1 MALFNHVI
9 REVNAKIIYFGPG
22 FGGKETS
29 VTHIYRK
36 LNPEFRS
43 ALKAMTVQGN
53 RMLFFDFRPTEKG
66 VDGYSVRFHL
76 YTVVDEVI
84 KPSTWKMVL
93 KGADGVVFV
102 ADSDPTR
109 QQENLDRLNELQALL
124 AAEGSG
130 IDQIP
135 FVIQYN
141 RRDVADA
148 VALEEMQRCLNR
160 SNVPGFPSVATTG
173 DGVLPPLSSL
183 IKMVLAKI
191 RESLAETPGAAVA
204 EVETEVEV
212 PAESQVE
219 AEARAEL
226 KVEAES
232 EVKVEAEIEAG
243 VVVTPEALPETE
255 AVTSPGEMG
264 ELEPPPA
271 EEPISQVDAVPAEGA
286 AGDIR
291 LEISGDGH
299 FADGR
304 LTIPVTVNVGAG
316 SREFRLVISLS
327 GVELP

>member
-9 REVNAKIIYFGPG
+9 REVNAKIVYFGPG
-22 FGGKETS
+22 FSGKETS

-43 ALKAMTVQGN
+43 PLKAMTVQGN

-66 VDGYSVRFHL
+66 VEGYSVRFHL
-76 YTVVDEVI
+76 YTVVEEVL

-109 QQENLDRLNELQALL
+109 QQENLDRLHEVQTLL

-141 RRDVADA
+141 RRDISGA
-148 VALEEMQRCLNR
+148 VELEEMQRRLNR
-160 SNVPGFPSVATTG
+160 DNAPGFPSTATTG

-191 RESLAETPGAAVA
+191 RASLES
-204 EVETEVEV
+204 
-212 PAESQVE
+212 
-219 AEARAEL
+219 EARGESDVVAAPEVAPEA
-226 KVEAES
+226 KVVAPALLPES
-232 EVKVEAEIEAG
+232 AEIT
-243 VVVTPEALPETE
+243 TPVDPTL
-255 AVTSPGEMG
+255 
-264 ELEPPPA
+264 PA
-271 EEPISQVDAVPAEGA
+271 EEPARCEKVAPDEEVAVRAEEIS
-286 AGDIR
+286 
-291 LEISGDGH
+291 LEIAGGGCV
-299 FADGR
+299 ADGR
-304 LTIPVTVNVGAG
+304 LTVPLTVSAGALR
-316 SREFRLVISLS
+316 REFRLVISLT
-327 GVELP
+327 GVESRER

>member
-9 REVNAKIIYFGPG
+9 REVNAKIVYFGPG

-43 ALKAMTVQGN
+43 TLKAMTVQGN

-76 YTVVDEVI
+76 YTVVDEVL
-84 KPSTWKMVL
+84 KPSTCKMVL

-102 ADSDPTR
+102 ADSDPAR
-109 QQENLDRLNELQALL
+109 QQENLDRLNELQTLL

-173 DGVLPPLSSL
+173 DGVLSPLSSL
-183 IKMVLAKI
+183 IKMALAKI

-212 PAESQVE
+212 PAEIQVE
-219 AEARAEL
+219 VEL
-226 KVEAES
+226 EVEPES
-232 EVKVEAEIEAG
+232 EVQTEVEVEAKVES
-243 VVVTPEALPETE
+243 TPEVPTVSEAIAPLEEKDELPSGEPACYGE
-255 AVTSPGEMG
+255 AVPVEG
-264 ELEPPPA
+264 
-271 EEPISQVDAVPAEGA
+271 GA
-286 AGDIR
+286 ANIR
-291 LEISGDGH
+291 LEISGDGLH
-299 FADGR
+299 ADGS
-304 LTIPVTVNVGAG
+304 LTIPIMVTVGADQ
-316 SREFRLVISLS
+316 RKFQMVISLT
-327 GVELP
+327 GVES

>member
-9 REVNAKIIYFGPG
+9 REVNAKIVYFGPG

-43 ALKAMTVQGN
+43 PLKAMTVQGN

-66 VDGYSVRFHL
+66 VEGYSVRFHL
-76 YTVVDEVI
+76 YTVVDEVL

-102 ADSDPTR
+102 ADSDPAR
-109 QQENLDRLNELQALL
+109 QQENLDRLNELQTLL

-141 RRDVADA
+141 RRDIPDA
-148 VALEEMQRCLNR
+148 VALEEMQRHLNR

-173 DGVLPPLSSL
+173 DGVLSPLSSL
-183 IKMVLAKI
+183 IKMVLVKI
-191 RESLAETPGAAVA
+191 RESLTETAGSAEI
-204 EVETEVEV
+204 
-212 PAESQVE
+212 E
-219 AEARAEL
+219 A
-226 KVEAES
+226 
-232 EVKVEAEIEAG
+232 EAEIEAAPI
-243 VVVTPEALPETE
+243 VPPEVETPDETADLSLP
-255 AVTSPGEMG
+255 PGE
-264 ELEPPPA
+264 PA
-271 EEPISQVDAVPAEGA
+271 RYEEVAPVEGVAEG

-291 LEISGDGH
+291 LEITGGGL

-304 LTIPVTVNVGAG
+304 LTVPVSVTAGAV
-316 SREFRLVISLS
+316 RRDFRLVISLA
-327 GVELP
+327 GVESQEG